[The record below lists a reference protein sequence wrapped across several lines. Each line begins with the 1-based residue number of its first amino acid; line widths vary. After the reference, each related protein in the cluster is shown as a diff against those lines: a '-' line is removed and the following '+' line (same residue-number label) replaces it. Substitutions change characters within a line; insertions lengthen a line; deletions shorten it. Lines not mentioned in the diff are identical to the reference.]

1 MFNEGRWNSDLA
13 IFYVLVFF
21 SPIVLYFLAGFLLRI
36 SQLFEKNEKIVYIEK
51 PVYREV
57 VKYVDRPAQSR
68 RPTNSVNVKSDSYAQ
83 PKNSVRSVEVS
94 KQKTE
99 RPVQK
104 KENKPNQIIK
114 NAIFALVGTG
124 FKKAQAKRIIDDL
137 AQNKQYT
144 NVADLIKDAFT
155 KK

>member
-1 MFNEGRWNSDLA
+1 
-13 IFYVLVFF
+13 
-21 SPIVLYFLAGFLLRI
+21 
-36 SQLFEKNEKIVYIEK
+36 VYIEK

-104 KENKPNQIIK
+104 KENKPNQIIED
-114 NAIFALVGTG
+114 AIFALVGTG